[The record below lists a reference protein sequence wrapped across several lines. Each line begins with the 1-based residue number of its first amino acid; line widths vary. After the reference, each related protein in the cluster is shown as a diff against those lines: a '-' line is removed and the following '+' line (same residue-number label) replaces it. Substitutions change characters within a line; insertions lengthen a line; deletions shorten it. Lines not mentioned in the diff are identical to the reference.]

1 MLAFPLLLFRSGWRR
16 LDAARAHRPVVASF
30 RTSTRLAQAPLL
42 LEVPLFGT
50 LLPEPREHSST
61 VVRILT
67 LSRELAI
74 NLCCFLILCGPLS
87 CNTVDFVENLDQ
99 RVLSIDAWTLS

>member
-30 RTSTRLAQAPLL
+30 RTSTRLAQVPLL
-42 LEVPLFGT
+42 LEVPLFGS

-67 LSRELAI
+67 CLFRELSFNYFFYFARASVMQ
-74 NLCCFLILCGPLS
+74 CY
-87 CNTVDFVENLDQ
+87 
-99 RVLSIDAWTLS
+99 